1 MDFPGILSDLFFDYT
16 LRTVALGS
24 AVLGIVSGALGAYA
38 VLRKQSLLGDA
49 MSHAA
54 LPGIALAFMLTGS
67 KMPLVLI
74 VGAALAG
81 WAATLF
87 IMSIVSTT
95 RVKYDSALG
104 MVLSVFF
111 GAGLV
116 LLTII
121 QKRPDA
127 TQAGLDKFLFGQA
140 AALLVRD
147 VVTMAVLGGLSL
159 LAVGALWKEFKLLS
173 FDPEFAST
181 LGFPIRALDIILTTL
196 IVIAI
201 VIGLQTVG
209 VVLMSAMIVAP
220 GASARQ
226 WTDRLGVMIALSAL
240 FGAIAGVTGAVISAS
255 VPRLPTGPTI
265 VVCVSVIVI
274 VSLLFA
280 PRRGILWSRLR
291 DRRRRGRLR
300 LEAILEDLYILARE
314 HRDRGHAHSV
324 SVLRLMSAGRG
335 GVENSLRILG
345 ERGLVRSVGKDEWA
359 LTPAGVTEAA
369 RIVETRRGHTDER

>member
-1 MDFPGILSDLFFDYT
+1 MDFPGIFSDLLFDYT

-24 AVLGIVSGALGAYA
+24 AVLGVVSGALGAYA

-54 LPGIALAFMLTGS
+54 LPGIALAFLLTGS
-67 KMPLVLI
+67 KIPLVLI

-116 LLTII
+116 LLTLI

-140 AALLVRD
+140 AALLGRD
-147 VVTMAVLGGLSL
+147 VVTMAILGGLSL
-159 LAVGALWKEFKLLS
+159 LAVGAFWKEFKLLS

-181 LGFPIRALDIILTTL
+181 LGFPIRALDILLTTL
-196 IVIAI
+196 IVLAI

-240 FGAIAGVTGAVISAS
+240 FGAMAGVTGAVISAS

-265 VVCVSVIVI
+265 VVSVSVIVI
-274 VSLLFA
+274 VSILFA
-280 PRRGILWSRLR
+280 PRRGILWSKLS

-314 HRDRGHAHSV
+314 HDDRGHAHSV
-324 SVLRLMSAGRG
+324 SVLRLMSAGKG
-335 GVENSLRILG
+335 GVENSLRILR
-345 ERGLVRSVGKDEWA
+345 ERGLVRPAGKGEWA
-359 LTPAGVTEAA
+359 LTPAGVTEAQ
-369 RIVETRRGHTDER
+369 RIAETRRGHTDER

>member
-1 MDFPGILSDLFFDYT
+1 VDLPGIFSDLFFDYT

-49 MSHAA
+49 ISHAA

-87 IMSIVSTT
+87 IMSIVSAT
-95 RVKYDSALG
+95 RIKYDSALG

-116 LLTII
+116 LLTVI

-140 AALLVRD
+140 AALLGRD
-147 VVTMAVLGGLSL
+147 VLTMAILGGISL
-159 LAVGALWKEFKLLS
+159 LLVVLFWKEFKLLS

-181 LGFPIRALDIILTTL
+181 LGFPVRILDILLTTL

-220 GASARQ
+220 AAAARQ
-226 WTDRLGVMIALSAL
+226 WTDRLGVMIGLSSL
-240 FGAIAGVTGAVISAS
+240 FGAAAGVTGAVLSAS

-265 VVCVSVIVI
+265 VVSISAIVI
-274 VSLLFA
+274 VSILFA
-280 PRRGILWSRLR
+280 PRRGILWSKLR
-291 DRRRRGRLR
+291 DRQQRGRLR

-314 HRDRGHAHSV
+314 HDDREHAHSV
-324 SVLRLMSAGRG
+324 SVLKLMSAGKG
-335 GVENSLRILG
+335 GVEHSLRILR
-345 ERGLVRSVGKDEWA
+345 ERGLVQPAGKDEWA
-359 LTPAGVTEAA
+359 LTSAGVMEAG
-369 RIVETRRGHTDER
+369 RIVESRRGEPDER

>member
-1 MDFPGILSDLFFDYT
+1 MDFPGIFSDLLFDYT

-24 AVLGIVSGALGAYA
+24 AVLGVVSGALGTYA

-54 LPGIALAFMLTGS
+54 LPGIAFAFLLTGS
-67 KMPLVLI
+67 KIPLVLI

-116 LLTII
+116 LLTLI

-140 AALLVRD
+140 AALLGRD
-147 VVTMAVLGGLSL
+147 VVTMAILGGLSL
-159 LAVGALWKEFKLLS
+159 LAVGAFWKEFKLLS

-181 LGFPIRALDIILTTL
+181 LGFPIRALDILLTTL
-196 IVIAI
+196 IVLAI

-240 FGAIAGVTGAVISAS
+240 FGAMAGVTGAVISAS

-265 VVCVSVIVI
+265 VVSVSVIVI
-274 VSLLFA
+274 VSILFA
-280 PRRGILWSRLR
+280 PRRGILWSKLS

-314 HRDRGHAHSV
+314 HDDRGHAHSV
-324 SVLRLMSAGRG
+324 SVLRLMSAGKG
-335 GVENSLRILG
+335 GVENSLRILR
-345 ERGLVRSVGKDEWA
+345 ERGLVRPAGKGEWA
-359 LTPAGVTEAA
+359 LTPAGVTEAQ
-369 RIVETRRGHTDER
+369 RIAETRRGHTDER

>member
-1 MDFPGILSDLFFDYT
+1 MDLPGIFSDLFFDYT

-54 LPGIALAFMLTGS
+54 LPGIALAFLLTGS

-81 WAATLF
+81 WAGTLF

-116 LLTII
+116 LLTVI

-140 AALLVRD
+140 AALLGRD
-147 VVTMAVLGGLSL
+147 VATMAVLGGLSL
-159 LAVGALWKEFKLLS
+159 LTVLLFWKEFKLLS

-181 LGFPIRALDIILTTL
+181 LGFPVRILDVLLTTL

-220 GASARQ
+220 ASAARQ
-226 WTDRLGVMIALSAL
+226 WTDRLGLMIALSAL
-240 FGAIAGVTGAVISAS
+240 FGAAAGVTGAVFSAS

-265 VVCVSVIVI
+265 VVSISVIVI
-274 VSLLFA
+274 VSILFA
-280 PRRGILWSRLR
+280 PGRGILWSRLR
-291 DRRRRGRLR
+291 DRRQRGRLR
-300 LEAILEDLYILARE
+300 LEGILEDLYILARE
-314 HRDRGHAHSV
+314 HDDREHAHSV
-324 SVLRLMSAGRG
+324 SVLRLMSAGKG
-335 GVENSLRILG
+335 GVENGLRILG
-345 ERGLVRSVGKDEWA
+345 ERGLVRQVEKGEWA
-359 LTPAGVTEAA
+359 LTPTGVTEAA
-369 RIVETRRGHTDER
+369 RIAEARRGHVNER